1 MIGLISYQLSQIT
14 KSLCSQFMLSPA
26 TYPPAPGSQDGWF
39 PQQVDILVPE
49 YGFSHTWNMW
59 ETACHG
65 LDSLQM
71 GGGGE
76 LFRFIGLL
84 RPSVYIYSTCT
95 TRPSVCSLYSCTT
108 RPNVFIL
115 LQLIP
120 L

>member
-1 MIGLISYQLSQIT
+1 
-14 KSLCSQFMLSPA
+14 MLSPA

-71 GGGGE
+71 GGGGAVPVH
-76 LFRFIGLL
+76 RIIA
-84 RPSVYIYSTCT
+84 S
-95 TRPSVCSLYSCTT
+95 
-108 RPNVFIL
+108 
-115 LQLIP
+115 
-120 L
+120 